1 MRTNLLISLCFLFL
15 CACQAPPVEEYTIIP
30 QPQEISYTPGFFK
43 MSNQPVISYSG
54 DLVNEAQY
62 LQNALAAD
70 FSVNATLKEGKGDIN
85 LVLDPTVLADKPEG
99 YQLEVASGKI
109 AIKSSTPA
117 GVLNGVQTLRQII
130 KEKDGKYVVQR
141 AAVSDYPA
149 FSWRAFMLDEGRYF
163 KGKDV
168 VLKLLDEM
176 AGLKMNVFHWHLTN
190 DQGWRIEIKK
200 YPKLTEVGAYRDSS
214 EINHF
219 NSDVYDGKRHGGFY
233 TQTEIKEIVDYAS
246 KRHITIVPE
255 VSMPGHAS
263 AAIASYPW
271 LGTSGKQIKV
281 PGKFGVHYEVFN
293 VSDPKVMQ
301 FFDDVTNE
309 VIALFPGSVFHIGGD
324 EVKYDQWKAS
334 PAIRNYMAKKGLKT
348 PAELQVYFTNEIS
361 NMLSSKGKRMMGWN
375 EITGDKLHEYQS
387 AEDTKE
393 VEQQLAKGTIVHFW
407 KGDPALIK
415 KTIDKGYDVVNSY
428 HEYTY
433 VDYNYESIPLSKAY
447 AFDPVPEGLSPEEQS
462 RVLGLG
468 CQMWG
473 EFIPTVESMNR
484 LVYPRIA
491 AYAETGWTGS
501 EKKDYTRFLR
511 SLDYFTGKWTAE
523 GIVIGPTE

>member
-1 MRTNLLISLCFLFL
+1 MNFKFLVLVSLLFL
-15 CACQAPPVEEYTIIP
+15 CACQTPPVEEYTIIP

-54 DLVNEAQY
+54 NLVNEAQY
-62 LQNALAAD
+62 LQNVLAAD

-85 LVLDPTVLADKPEG
+85 LVLDPAVLADKPEG

-109 AIKSSTPA
+109 AVKSSTPA

-200 YPKLTEVGAYRDSS
+200 YPKLTEIGAFRDSS

-233 TQTEIKEIVDYAS
+233 TQAEIKEIVDYAS

-293 VSDPKVMQ
+293 VSDPKVMR

-447 AFDPVPEGLSPEEQS
+447 AFDPVPEGLSLEEQS

>member
-1 MRTNLLISLCFLFL
+1 MEKNLFVVLSFLFL
-15 CACQAPPVEEYTIIP
+15 CACQAPPVEEYSIIP
-30 QPQEISYTPGFFK
+30 QPQEINYTPGVLK
-43 MSNQPVISYSG
+43 MGDQPVISYSG

-62 LQNALAAD
+62 LQNVLAAD

-85 LVLDPTVLADKPEG
+85 LILDPAVLADKPEG

-219 NSDVYDGKRHGGFY
+219 GSDVYDGKPHGGFY
-233 TQTEIKEIVDYAS
+233 TQAEIKEIVDYAS

-334 PAIRNYMAKKGLKT
+334 PVIRSYMAKNGLKT

-361 NMLSSKGKRMMGWN
+361 NMLASKGKRMMGWN

-433 VDYNYESIPLSKAY
+433 IDYNYESIPLSKAY
-447 AFDPVPEGLSPEEQS
+447 SFNPVPEGLSPEEQS

-491 AYAETGWTGS
+491 AYAETGWTGAD
-501 EKKDYTRFLR
+501 KKDYSRFLR

>member
-54 DLVNEAQY
+54 NLVNEAQY
-62 LQNALAAD
+62 LQNVLAAD

-85 LVLDPTVLADKPEG
+85 LILDPAVLADKPEG

-117 GVLNGVQTLRQII
+117 GILNGVQTLRQII

-149 FSWRAFMLDEGRYF
+149 FFWRAFMLDEGRYF

-219 NSDVYDGKRHGGFY
+219 GSDVYDGKPHGGFY
-233 TQTEIKEIVDYAS
+233 TQAEIKEIVDYAS

-334 PAIRNYMAKKGLKT
+334 PVIRSYMAKNGLKT

-361 NMLSSKGKRMMGWN
+361 NMLASKGKRMMGWN

-433 VDYNYESIPLSKAY
+433 IDYNYESIPLSKAY
-447 AFDPVPEGLSPEEQS
+447 SFNPVPEGLSPKEQS

-491 AYAETGWTGS
+491 AYAETGWTGAD
-501 EKKDYTRFLR
+501 KKDYSRFLR
-511 SLDYFTGKWTAE
+511 SLAYFTGKWTAE

>member
-1 MRTNLLISLCFLFL
+1 MKTSMLIFLSSLFL

-54 DLVNEAQY
+54 NLVNEAQY
-62 LQNALAAD
+62 LQNVLAAD

-85 LVLDPTVLADKPEG
+85 LVLDPAVLADKPEG

-200 YPKLTEVGAYRDSS
+200 YPKLTEIGAFRDSS

-233 TQTEIKEIVDYAS
+233 TQAEIKEIVDYAS

-334 PAIRNYMAKKGLKT
+334 PAIRNYMTKKGLKT

-511 SLDYFTGKWTAE
+511 SLDYFTGKWIAE

>member
-1 MRTNLLISLCFLFL
+1 MNLKFLVLVSLLFL
-15 CACQAPPVEEYTIIP
+15 CACQAPPVEEYMIIP

-62 LQNALAAD
+62 LQNALATD

-85 LVLDPTVLADKPEG
+85 LVLDLAVLPDKPEG
-99 YQLEVASGKI
+99 YQLDVASGKI

-130 KEKDGKYVVQR
+130 MEKDGKYVVQR
-141 AAVSDYPA
+141 ATVADYPA

-176 AGLKMNVFHWHLTN
+176 AGLKMNTFHWHLTN

-219 NSDVYDGKRHGGFY
+219 GSDVYDGKPHGGFY
-233 TQTEIKEIVDYAS
+233 TQAEIKEIVDYAS

-309 VIALFPGSVFHIGGD
+309 VIALFPGAVFHIGGD

-334 PAIRNYMAKKGLKT
+334 PAIRSYMAKNGLKT

-361 NMLSSKGKRMMGWN
+361 NMLASKGKRMMGWN

-433 VDYNYESIPLSKAY
+433 IDYNYESIPLSKAY
-447 AFDPVPEGLSPEEQS
+447 SFNPVPEGLSPEEQS

-491 AYAETGWTGS
+491 AYAETGWTRAD
-501 EKKDYTRFLR
+501 KKDYTRFLR
-511 SLDYFTGKWTAE
+511 SLDYFTSKWTAE